1 MKIVLR
7 RGTAPEAVDMIK
19 PYLLP
24 DEDMNQE
31 QMIAMLKNGLIEF
44 PRLIHLLIAY
54 DQDTQDVLGFFLT
67 IWQPPVKYTF
77 VTQAWCRSEVAEH
90 ITPTVWAKI
99 QAWTES
105 LGLSKIRA
113 ETWRGDALIRKY
125 KFKEVSRT
133 VEYILPGAEPVE
145 EIIHGK
151 DEVTAEEHV
160 NSVQGPTADLEGSG
174 GILGRAVRPG
184 SIGVHG
190 ELPGGHAATVR
201 DSDRSDQPVSDGASA
216 GTAEPE
222 RTGSDTDGEDTV
234 SERPVG
240 DEPIV
245 QA

>member
-7 RGTAPEAVDMIK
+7 RGTSPEAVDMIK

-31 QMIAMLKNGLIEF
+31 QMIVMLKSGLIEY

-54 DQDTQDVLGFFLT
+54 DQDTEHVLGFFLT
-67 IWQPPVKYTF
+67 IWQPPAKYTF

-151 DEVTAEEHV
+151 DEEPTKEHV
-160 NSVQGPTADLEGSG
+160 NAVEGSAGSRG
-174 GILGRAVRPG
+174 GPEELLGRDVQPG
-184 SIGVHG
+184 SDSVSG
-190 ELPGGHAATVR
+190 ELPGGDAAAVR
-201 DSDRSDQPVSDGASA
+201 DSDGSDQSVSDGASA
-216 GTAEPE
+216 GTTESE
-222 RTGSDTDGEDTV
+222 RTSSDTKWKDPV
-234 SERPVG
+234 S
-240 DEPIV
+240 
-245 QA
+245 Q